1 MKRIIILGCG
11 FAGLSAAAHLSGFAR
26 QNKAIEIL
34 VIDKSRYSSFLPMLP
49 DCLGR
54 GVNPSF
60 LSYDI
65 EDFAKSKNCKL
76 LNSQISAVD
85 LEKKEVS
92 ASGQAFPYDY
102 LLISSGTETNF
113 YGNDALQQS
122 AYKLDSIDD
131 AKKIREALLSDS
143 FGTYVIS
150 GGGYTG
156 IEVATNLS
164 LYLKKKSLHK
174 RVVIVER
181 APEILGP
188 LPGWMKDYV
197 RKNLKE
203 LNIEAF
209 TDNAIKEVKAK
220 EIFLAS
226 GVKFTNAMLI
236 WTAGVRTAAYI
247 QNLGVKKNPQGRIE
261 VDEYLR
267 LNETCFVAGDASL
280 FKYQDN
286 FLRMSVQFAITQ
298 GRHAGLNIIRG
309 ILGKNLL
316 AYKPK
321 DPGYIIPLANNRAC
335 GKIFGK
341 NMLGFLPII
350 LHYLM
355 CVYLVQG
362 LKNKTGI
369 IKNLTTGGD

>member
-1 MKRIIILGCG
+1 MGCG

-26 QNKAIEIL
+26 HNKTIEIL
-34 VIDKSRYSSFLPMLP
+34 VIDKSRHFNFLPMLP

-54 GVNPSF
+54 GVNPRF

-65 EDFAKSKNCKL
+65 ENFAKSKNFKL
-76 LNSQISAVD
+76 LNSQVNAVD

-102 LLISSGTETNF
+102 LLIASGTETNF
-113 YGNDALQQS
+113 YGNDALRRN
-122 AYKLDSIDD
+122 AYKLDSIED
-131 AKKIREALLSDS
+131 AERLKQALADNS
-143 FGTYVIS
+143 FDTYVVS

-156 IEVATNLS
+156 IEVATNLR
-164 LYLKKKSLHK
+164 LYLKKKSLNK
-174 RVVIVER
+174 RVVIIER

-188 LPGWMKDYV
+188 LPEWMKDYV
-197 RKNLKE
+197 RGDLKE
-203 LNIEAF
+203 LNIEVF
-209 TDNAIKEVKAK
+209 TDNAIKEVKAR

-236 WTAGVRTAAYI
+236 WTAGVKTAAYI

-309 ILGKNLL
+309 ILGKNLF
-316 AYKPK
+316 AYKPR

-335 GKIFGK
+335 GKILGK
-341 NMLGFLPII
+341 DMRGYLAIT
-350 LHYLM
+350 LHYFM
-355 CVYLVQG
+355 CIYRTLG
-362 LKNKTGI
+362 LGNKLGI
-369 IKNLTTGGD
+369 IKGLIGAS